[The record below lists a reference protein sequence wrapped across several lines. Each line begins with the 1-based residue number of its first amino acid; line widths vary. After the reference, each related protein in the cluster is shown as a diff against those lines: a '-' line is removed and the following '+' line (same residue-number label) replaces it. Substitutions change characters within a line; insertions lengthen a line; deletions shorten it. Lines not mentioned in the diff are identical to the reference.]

1 MPVENPEPTP
11 QEQPRDDWHQ
21 LARDAAQH
29 WDLEHPGVAALYE
42 NHVVPKLHDK
52 GLGHLAL
59 TAEDKAGGRFVHKY
73 ASVDPKEVDHVVGYL
88 RSNGETILDKAGDR
102 TATYLKFMADTAKDG
117 ILTGDPE
124 SVRRQIDAHV
134 IKAKDV
140 PESHFALQRQIARN
154 QGHGD
159 IEITSDMKRQLIE
172 AAQADQRASLE
183 KWVEYLGGNDGS
195 YPDWF
200 KTYAWQGITSLG
212 KYNKETQKFA
222 RREAD
227 TVAPYPELSREALAY
242 TYAAVKNFHVLGE
255 KPDDAKLQQV
265 LKEGSFGRLYTHA
278 ILEVT
283 PDNPEL
289 RQDIRG
295 SWTKYHQTT
304 DPRTARRLA
313 GSLQGH
319 GTDWCTAGEPTAAMQ
334 LQGGDFYVYY
344 TRDEDGKDTIP
355 RLAIRMENGVV
366 SHDVRGVLPGQDVEP
381 VLYDTLS
388 EKLQDPD
395 LPGGEEYLQKA
406 ADMKRLTA
414 IDNLFAKD
422 PNAELSTE
430 DIAFLY
436 ELNHSIE
443 GFGYDDDPRVQEL
456 QLKAANARTA
466 ELLEQIDAN
475 ADMTRRVR
483 HHARVRDL
491 MTRAGQDEFSEFSDD
506 DLCFI
511 YGLDGPIQTLDPNDT
526 ELGKSI
532 DYWHGGRDRERLL
545 ELMPGAFERQYQT
558 AMKAYEATAQSL
570 GIETADTETLQ
581 REFATKLATWQEQD
595 VYQYVLEQL
604 IEQDTQFN
612 LVMTPNIL
620 ASPDQVTGAAEAFSQ
635 GQPYTTYVY
644 RELYSQ
650 YSGEELSGAV
660 EQGVSARFS
669 LMPSKYSQELGS
681 APVEEQRTKLQQL
694 RESLPGLSIRIPSVL
709 EAISYWQS
717 LRARG
722 DALSGGGTTQKT
734 YIRHLDLAPKRF
746 GSWSSVPNSYV
757 SGGGGPYLSDSL
769 AGTGSHARVLVG

>member
-21 LARDAAQH
+21 LARDAADH

-42 NHVVPKLHDK
+42 NYVVPKLQDK
-52 GLGHLAL
+52 GLGHLAI
-59 TAEDKAGGRFVHKY
+59 TAEDKAGGRFVHKS

-88 RSNGETILDKAGDR
+88 RSNGEPILDNAGDR

-134 IKAKDV
+134 IKAENV

-159 IEITSDMKRQLIE
+159 IEITPDMKHQLIE

-200 KTYAWQGITSLG
+200 KTYAWQGITRLG
-212 KYNKETQKFA
+212 KYNKETQKFS

-295 SWTKYHQTT
+295 SWTKYHQSA

-334 LQGGDFYVYY
+334 LQDGDFYVYY

-366 SHDVRGVLPGQDVEP
+366 SHDVRGVLPGQEVEP
-381 VLYDTLS
+381 ILIDVLS

-395 LPGGEEYLQKA
+395 LPGGKEYLQKA

-414 IDNLFAKD
+414 LDDLMTKNPDAVLSKD
-422 PNAELSTE
+422 DLL
-430 DIAFLY
+430 FLY
-436 ELNHSIE
+436 EFNRTIE
-443 GFGYDDDPRVQEL
+443 GFGYDRDPRIDEI
-456 QLKAANARTA
+456 KAKRG
-466 ELLEQIDAN
+466 E
-475 ADMTRRVR
+475 
-483 HHARVRDL
+483 RDL
-491 MTRAGQDEFSEFSDD
+491 PEIIRMLPEVLADQTASSYQAYSEVAQATGAEVMDKPAFA
-506 DLCFI
+506 
-511 YGLDGPIQTLDPNDT
+511 
-526 ELGKSI
+526 
-532 DYWHGGRDRERLL
+532 RLL
-545 ELMPGAFERQYQT
+545 E
-558 AMKAYEATAQSL
+558 
-570 GIETADTETLQ
+570 
-581 REFATKLATWQEQD
+581 TKLAEWQGNGTMD
-595 VYQYVLEQL
+595 YVVRDFVENGNKP
-604 IEQDTQFN
+604 N
-612 LVMTPNIL
+612 LLATPNVIADWQTL
-620 ASPDQVTGAAEAFSQ
+620 RDFAVHFGEQ
-635 GQPYTTYVY
+635 QPYETFVY
-644 RELYSQ
+644 DELYQ
-650 YSGEELSGAV
+650 HYSAEELSGELQQGGAV
-660 EQGVSARFS
+660 RLSI
-669 LMPSKYSQELGS
+669 MPSGYTKQLGRK
-681 APVEEQRTKLQQL
+681 PVAEQLNTFKKMQVESPSLKL
-694 RESLPGLSIRIPSVL
+694 RVPSVL
-709 EAISYWQS
+709 DAVTYWQT

-722 DALSGGGTTQKT
+722 DKLSGNGTTDKT
-734 YIRHLDLAPKRF
+734 WIRHFNLEPKRVD
-746 GSWSSVPNSYV
+746 GWSGVPGSYV
-757 SGGGGPYLSDSL
+757 RDYGWPRLGNSD
-769 AGTGSHARVLVG
+769 ADGDGDARVSVG